1 MWIIGGLG
9 PNFGSNRDNQA
20 SQARRTMSM
29 AENLATIDAREGFE
43 RNEDFTSRIAAVVA
57 VAAKFADAVDQE
69 ARFPK
74 EAFDALKARRL
85 LGVIL
90 PRDFGGED
98 RSVADAAQVCYA
110 LGRVCSS
117 SAMIYAMHMAN
128 VACVLNHGGS
138 DERYVSYLRRIGE
151 EQMLLASS
159 TTEGQ
164 NGANVRSSASAIV
177 RDGDRISLD
186 RDASVVSYGVAADAI
201 VTTARRSPESL
212 ASDQVLALFFKE
224 DYELRRTVK
233 WDVMGMR
240 GTCSEGFR
248 LLATGESA
256 QVLPESYDK
265 IHRRSMVPVTHIL
278 WAACWAG
285 VAAGAVERAQGFI
298 RKVSRAQKGN
308 LPPGAPY
315 ATQASLS
322 LMSLMNLVDS
332 ATADYLSRAAD
343 LETLDEISFQT
354 SLNLL
359 KVSASEMAIST
370 VMLAFNACGIAG
382 YRNDSEFSISR
393 PLRDI
398 LSSSV
403 MINNNRILNNVA
415 TSCLIGGVP
424 EAIMKTR

>member
-1 MWIIGGLG
+1 
-9 PNFGSNRDNQA
+9 
-20 SQARRTMSM
+20 MSM
-29 AENLATIDAREGFE
+29 SENFVTLDARG
-43 RNEDFTSRIAAVVA
+43 RSQRDQDMTSRIAAA
-57 VAAKFADAVDQE
+57 VATAATFANAVDQE

-74 EAFDALKARRL
+74 EAFDELKAQRL
-85 LGVIL
+85 LGIIL
-90 PRDFGGED
+90 PRSYGGD
-98 RSVADAAQVCYA
+98 GRSVADAAQVCYA

-117 SAMIYAMHMAN
+117 TAMIYAMHMAN
-128 VACVLNHGGS
+128 VACVLNHGDAS
-138 DERYVSYLRRIGE
+138 ERYVDYLRRIGR
-151 EQMLLASS
+151 EQLLLASS

-177 RDGDRISLD
+177 REGDRISLD
-186 RDASVVSYGVAADAI
+186 RDASVVSYGAAADAI

-212 ASDQVLALFFKE
+212 PSDQALALFFKE
-224 DYELRRTVK
+224 DYALERTVK

-248 LLATGESA
+248 LVAKGHGA

-265 IHRRSMVPVTHIL
+265 VHRRSMVPVTHLL

-315 ATQASLS
+315 ATQASLT
-322 LMSLMNLVDS
+322 LMNLTNLVDS
-332 ATADYLSRAAD
+332 ATHDYLARMAD
-343 LETLDEISFQT
+343 PEALDEISFQT

-370 VMLAFNACGIAG
+370 VMLAFQACGIAG
-382 YRNDSEFSISR
+382 YRNDSDFSVSR

-398 LSSSV
+398 LSSSI
-403 MINNNRILNNVA
+403 MINNNRILSNVA

-424 EAIMKTR
+424 ESIVKAR

>member
-1 MWIIGGLG
+1 
-9 PNFGSNRDNQA
+9 
-20 SQARRTMSM
+20 MST
-29 AENLATIDAREGFE
+29 AENLVTIDPRNKYKRDEDLGARI
-43 RNEDFTSRIAAVVA
+43 SAAVA
-57 VAAKFADAVDQE
+57 VAAKYANAVDHD
-69 ARFPK
+69 AHFPQ
-74 EAFDALKARRL
+74 EAFDELKAQRL
-85 LGVIL
+85 LGMIL
-90 PRDFGGED
+90 PRSFGGDD

-117 SAMIYAMHMAN
+117 TAMIYAMHMAN
-128 VACVLNHGGS
+128 VACVLNHS
-138 DERYVSYLRRIGE
+138 DGTERHMSYLRRIGGA
-151 EQMLLASS
+151 QMLLASS
-159 TTEGQ
+159 TTEGR

-177 RDGDRISLD
+177 QEGDRVTLD
-186 RDASVVSYGVAADAI
+186 RDASVVSYGAAADAI

-212 ASDQVLALFFKE
+212 SSDQVLALFFKE
-224 DYELRRTVK
+224 DYTLERTSK

-248 LLATGESA
+248 LLAKGEPE
-256 QVLPESYDK
+256 QVLPEAYDK

-315 ATQASLS
+315 ATQASQ
-322 LMSLMNLVDS
+322 SLMNLTSLVDS
-332 ATADYLSRAAD
+332 ATADYQSRSSEPEA
-343 LETLDEISFQT
+343 LDEISFQT
-354 SLNLL
+354 TLNLL

-403 MINNNRILNNVA
+403 MINNNRILGNVA

-424 EAIMKTR
+424 ETIVKAR

>member
-1 MWIIGGLG
+1 
-9 PNFGSNRDNQA
+9 
-20 SQARRTMSM
+20 MSM
-29 AENLATIDAREGFE
+29 AENFGAIDARKAWQRDEGFA
-43 RNEDFTSRIAAVVA
+43 SRIAAAVA
-57 VAAKFADAVDQE
+57 VAKKFADAVDQE
-69 ARFPK
+69 ARFPR
-74 EAFDALKARRL
+74 EAFDELKSQRL
-85 LGVIL
+85 LGIL
-90 PRDFGGED
+90 LSHAYGGEA
-98 RSVADAAQVCYA
+98 RSVAEAAQVCYA

-117 SAMIYAMHMAN
+117 TAMIYAMHSAN
-128 VACVLNHGGS
+128 VACVADHGADS
-138 DERYVSYLRRIGE
+138 DRYGSYLRRIGV

-186 RDASVVSYGVAADAI
+186 RDASVVSYGAEADAI

-212 ASDQVLALFFKE
+212 SSDQVLALFFKE
-224 DYELRRTVK
+224 DYTLERTVK

-248 LLATGESA
+248 LCAKGEA
-256 QVLPESYDK
+256 EQVLPESYDK

-285 VAAGAVERAQGFI
+285 VAAGAVERAQAFV
-298 RKVSRAQKGN
+298 RNVSRAQKGN

-315 ATQASLS
+315 ATQSSLS
-322 LMSLMNLVDS
+322 LMNLTNLVDS
-332 ATADYLSRAAD
+332 ATADYASRAMDPEA
-343 LETLDEISFQT
+343 LDELSFQT

-370 VMLAFNACGIAG
+370 VMQAFSACGIAG

-398 LSSSV
+398 LSSSI

-415 TSCLIGGVP
+415 TSCLLGGVP
-424 EAIMKTR
+424 EMIVKTR